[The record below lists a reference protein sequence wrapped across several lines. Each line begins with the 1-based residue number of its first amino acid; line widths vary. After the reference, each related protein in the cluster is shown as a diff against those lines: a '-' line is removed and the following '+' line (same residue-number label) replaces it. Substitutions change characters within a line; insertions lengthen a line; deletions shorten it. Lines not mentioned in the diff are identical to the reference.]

1 MHVEFDLSNGTREM
15 TRDILL
21 AYVLAIAYV
30 LQCRHIKI
38 ESETRAV
45 LSYRG
50 CEGRPAATAFACCH
64 CLPLMP
70 CAASRPRVSLGWG
83 HRGQPRAKRCL
94 PYLPFSHRCRV
105 TGNEH
110 IAYLAYLTYLLYS
123 SYLGAGSLGAA
134 EGAEALAVLTLLTML
149 ALLTLYSLQT
159 PYSGG
164 VYLLTVRTILIIPTV
179 LTTYDRAGLVE
190 WRGRRTT

>member
-1 MHVEFDLSNGTREM
+1 
-15 TRDILL
+15 
-21 AYVLAIAYV
+21 
-30 LQCRHIKI
+30 
-38 ESETRAV
+38 
-45 LSYRG
+45 
-50 CEGRPAATAFACCH
+50 
-64 CLPLMP
+64 MP
-70 CAASRPRVSLGWG
+70 CAASHPRVSLGWG

-110 IAYLAYLTYLLYS
+110 IAYLAYLTYL

-190 WRGRRTT
+190 WRGRRTKQAWAVLMEWRGRRTTPGGAGLAQWRGRRTTQSGARLMEWRGRRTT